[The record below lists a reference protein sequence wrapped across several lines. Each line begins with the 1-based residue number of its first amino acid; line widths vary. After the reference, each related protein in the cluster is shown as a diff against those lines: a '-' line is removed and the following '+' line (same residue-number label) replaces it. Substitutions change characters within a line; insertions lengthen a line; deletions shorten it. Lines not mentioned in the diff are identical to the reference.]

1 MRMRPKKT
9 VKINGHMKGK
19 SLVVYEAFV
28 IGSNNF
34 LSKAALPSGLCTN
47 HLFYSTAINRVFLS
61 VQLWASLKMMPR
73 AASSVFMDSRCL
85 AIVSFVIWTV
95 PTTLDFT
102 AGESRSSNWRLRA
115 HHWTRYSVASP
126 ASYELPSRL
135 LVAVLASGVGLFS

>member
-1 MRMRPKKT
+1 MTAKM
-9 VKINGHMKGK
+9 NDHMKGK
-19 SLVVYEAFV
+19 SIAFSSMRSV
-28 IGSNNF
+28 CDWIKEF
-34 LSKAALPSGLCTN
+34 LSKVALPSAFSTSNHHLC
-47 HLFYSTAINRVFLS
+47 SSAINRVFLS

-102 AGESRSSNWRLRA
+102 AGESRSSYWRLRA